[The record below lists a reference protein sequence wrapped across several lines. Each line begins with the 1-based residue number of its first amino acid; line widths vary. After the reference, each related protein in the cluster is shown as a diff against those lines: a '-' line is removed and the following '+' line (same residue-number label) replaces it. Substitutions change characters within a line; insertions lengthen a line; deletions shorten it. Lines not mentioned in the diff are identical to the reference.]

1 MKQEGR
7 TEQELAES
15 YCFLF
20 PDKSK
25 VGLLAKPHSYMQ
37 KDIDKLG
44 RRGGFLLASELC
56 LFCVFQL
63 QWICEK
69 GLSVGHCKINTLGNP
84 SVGKPGAPML
94 LLYENGL
101 CRIISR
107 IPFYFTYLQVSQAF
121 YNCL

>member
-25 VGLLAKPHSYMQ
+25 VGLLAKPRSYMQ

-44 RRGGFLLASELC
+44 RRGGF
-56 LFCVFQL
+56 
-63 QWICEK
+63 
-69 GLSVGHCKINTLGNP
+69 
-84 SVGKPGAPML
+84 
-94 LLYENGL
+94 
-101 CRIISR
+101 
-107 IPFYFTYLQVSQAF
+107 
-121 YNCL
+121 